1 MNLPV
6 LHQLKTSSKDGASLK
21 PKMENIFV
29 IMLAC
34 KKWYVSTCGT
44 KKVLQWNLDIMK
56 GQGTGKYR
64 TSFSITGVK
73 KIICYTEDFVK

>member
-1 MNLPV
+1 MLVRLQTVSSWQFKMNHMIMNLPV

-34 KKWYVSTCGT
+34 KK
-44 KKVLQWNLDIMK
+44 
-56 GQGTGKYR
+56 
-64 TSFSITGVK
+64 
-73 KIICYTEDFVK
+73 